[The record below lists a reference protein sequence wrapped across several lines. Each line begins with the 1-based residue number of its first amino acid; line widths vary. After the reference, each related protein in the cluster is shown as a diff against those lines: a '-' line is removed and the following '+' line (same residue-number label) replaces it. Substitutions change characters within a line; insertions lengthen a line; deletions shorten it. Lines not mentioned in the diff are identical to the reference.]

1 MDAVDDITSRLRQP
15 EYTGENRCLPR
26 TVANTGITAISS
38 VCVGVATWILS
49 SLTLGFVTGL
59 ATLVVGAVLTYLRGY
74 LFPGTPELTKR
85 CFRPWLLSIL
95 GKQPTAEL
103 RADGKGGIDRET
115 VLMDAGALEEC
126 ADRDDLCLDSSFRER
141 WYDEIYRVAETEEYE
156 GLFHIL
162 DIEDGTI
169 TTLEE
174 GGENLQAQV
183 DGSFVG
189 TWKSRAMF
197 IADVAASEILS
208 REDDAW
214 TELSP
219 HDRNELLNGLR
230 LFIDRCPACGGGV
243 GLGTETIETDRQS
256 RDVAVVDC
264 QDCGSRLFE
273 TRTWDE

>member
-1 MDAVDDITSRLRQP
+1 MDALDDITSRLRRS
-15 EYTGENRCLPR
+15 EYTGENRCLAR

-38 VCVGVATWILS
+38 VCVGVATWILG
-49 SLTLGFVTGL
+49 SL
-59 ATLVVGAVLTYLRGY
+59 TLVVGAVLTSLRSY
-74 LFPGTPELTKR
+74 SFLGTPELTKR
-85 CFRPWLLSIL
+85 YCRPWLLSAL

-103 RADGKGGIDRET
+103 RADGKGGIDQET

-126 ADRDDLCLDSSFRER
+126 ADRDDLRLDSSFRER
-141 WYDEIYRVAETEEYE
+141 WYDEIHRVAETEEYE

-174 GGENLQAQV
+174 DGENLQAQV

-189 TWKSRAMF
+189 SWKSRAMF
-197 IADVAASEILS
+197 IADVAASEILAA
-208 REDDAW
+208 DDAW
-214 TELSP
+214 PELTP

-243 GLGTETIETDRQS
+243 EFGTETIEANRQS

-273 TRTWDE
+273 ARTWDE